1 MNFQF
6 EPLKKFF
13 TPNPI
18 NNEVAVLRAQ
28 VRVLQDILNE
38 EEEKN
43 AMVRRIMLSLV
54 ELEEVELPLFLALE
68 IFDYLHMEIVED
80 LVDYK

>member
-6 EPLKKFF
+6 EPLKKLF

-28 VRVLQDILNE
+28 VRALQNILSE

-43 AMVRRIMLSLV
+43 MVVKRIMISLID
-54 ELEEVELPLFLALE
+54 LEEVELPLFLALE
-68 IFDYLHMEIVED
+68 IFDYLHMEIVDD
-80 LVDYK
+80 LMNE

>member
-28 VRVLQDILNE
+28 VRALQNILSE
-38 EEEKN
+38 EEEKKL
-43 AMVRRIMLSLV
+43 RYY
-54 ELEEVELPLFLALE
+54 LFISTFFC
-68 IFDYLHMEIVED
+68 IFVM
-80 LVDYK
+80 

>member
-28 VRVLQDILNE
+28 VRALQNILSE

-43 AMVRRIMLSLV
+43 MVVKRIMVSLID
-54 ELEEVELPLFLALE
+54 LEEVELPLFLALE
-68 IFDYLHMEIVED
+68 IFDYLHLEIVDD
-80 LVDYK
+80 LMNE